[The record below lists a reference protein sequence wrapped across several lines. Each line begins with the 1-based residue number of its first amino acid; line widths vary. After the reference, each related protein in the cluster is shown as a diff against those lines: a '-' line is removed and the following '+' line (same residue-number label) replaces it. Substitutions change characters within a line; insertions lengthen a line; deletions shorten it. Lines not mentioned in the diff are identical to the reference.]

1 MQVII
6 IPIKLIKLTL
16 FLMDMGRLCLNDHL
30 GSIFIDFLQIYLQA
44 DYSDLFVSTTN
55 HRRASQRP
63 SYAGKS
69 S

>member
-1 MQVII
+1 MQVIT
-6 IPIKLIKLTL
+6 PIKLIKLTL
-16 FLMDMGRLCLNDHL
+16 VFMKMCRICLNDPL
-30 GSIFIDFLQIYLQA
+30 GSIFIDFLPIYLQA
-44 DYSDLFVSTTN
+44 DYSDPFVSTTN